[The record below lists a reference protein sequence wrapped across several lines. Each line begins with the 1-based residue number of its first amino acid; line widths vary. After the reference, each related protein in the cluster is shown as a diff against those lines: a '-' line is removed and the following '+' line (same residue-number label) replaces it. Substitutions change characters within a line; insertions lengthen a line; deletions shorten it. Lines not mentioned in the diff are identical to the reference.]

1 MVNFLKYLFM
11 FKKKNNQ
18 HWSSW
23 HQEIKARLSPKG
35 LSAEISATYQ
45 MIKKLSFI
53 VVAVL
58 KHII

>member
-1 MVNFLKYLFM
+1 M
-11 FKKKNNQ
+11 FQKKKNQ
-18 HWSSW
+18 QWGSW
-23 HQEIKARLSPKG
+23 HQEIKAYSSPKG

-45 MIKKLSFI
+45 MMKKLSFI